1 MRTLRAFAI
10 CTLLLSAPAY
20 AEDSQVSIKDH
31 LFTPSVLTINAG
43 TKVTWTNHDQDPH
56 TVVESGTPKPFHSSA
71 LDTNDTFSYTFTEP
85 GTYKYF
91 CTLHPTMAGKVV
103 VMPAK

>member
-1 MRTLRAFAI
+1 MKTIHALAI
-10 CTLLLSAPAY
+10 CTLMLSAPAY
-20 AEDSQVSIKDH
+20 AEDSQISIKDH
-31 LFTPSVLTINAG
+31 LFTPSTLTISAG

-56 TVVESGTPKPFHSSA
+56 TVVESGAPKPFHSSA

-103 VMPAK
+103 VTAVK